1 MERKPTT
8 KEIVATMRTKF
19 PLFSRIVLC
28 MCRNPAYGCVLSDDA
43 ASTLHDIYPDY
54 KIAQNRSS
62 SVKRGTRKSVS
73 KRKKSHHLTLRLDD
87 ESYAKFEAA
96 LKSASAT
103 STQAFL
109 EKVLEDYYGD

>member
-1 MERKPTT
+1 
-8 KEIVATMRTKF
+8 
-19 PLFSRIVLC
+19 

-43 ASTLHDIYPDY
+43 ARTLHEIYPDFNV
-54 KIAQNRSS
+54 AQNRSS
-62 SVKRGTRKSVS
+62 SVKHGTRKSVS

>member
-1 MERKPTT
+1 MARKALV

-19 PLFSRIVLC
+19 PLFSRTVLC
-28 MCRNPAYGCVLSDDA
+28 MVKNPAYGCVLSDDA
-43 ASTLHDIYPDY
+43 ARTLHEIYPDY
-54 KIAQNRSS
+54 KVAQNRSS
-62 SVKRGTRKSVS
+62 SVKHGTRKSVS

-109 EKVLEDYYGD
+109 EKVLEAYYGD

>member
-1 MERKPTT
+1 MGKKPIV
-8 KEIVATMRTKF
+8 KEIVATMKNEF
-19 PLFSRIVLC
+19 PLFSRTVLC
-28 MCRNPAYGCVLSDDA
+28 MCRNPAYGCVLSEDA
-43 ASTLHDIYPDY
+43 ARTLHEIYPDY

-62 SVKRGTRKSVS
+62 SVKHGTRKSIS
-73 KRKKSHHLTLRLDD
+73 KRKKAHRLTVRLDD
-87 ESYAKFEAA
+87 EAYAKFEAA